1 MPHKEVTAP
10 PARETAVVAVYDD
23 LDQAERA
30 IDELRRFDFADDQIG
45 LVVCGG
51 AAPAGVTAE
60 ARPAAG
66 PAAVG
71 GAVAGGFLG
80 ALAAGAIPG
89 LGPVLAGGLLLGL
102 LEGAAAGGLL
112 GSLVGLGVPEPRARA
127 SVQAFELGRTVV
139 VVRAEGER
147 LEEACDRLQAYGP
160 YELELTEQQTAP
172 TCD

>member
-1 MPHKEVTAP
+1 
-10 PARETAVVAVYDD
+10 VAVYDD

-30 IDELRRFDFADDQIG
+30 IDELRRFDFSDDQIG
-45 LVVCGG
+45 VAVCGG
-51 AAPAGVTAE
+51 AVSAAVTAE
-60 ARPAAG
+60 ARPAG
-66 PAAVG
+66 RPVAVG
-71 GAVAGGFLG
+71 GAVAGGLLG

-112 GSLVGLGVPEPRARA
+112 GLLVGLGVPEPRARA
-127 SVQAFELGRTVV
+127 SVQVFEPGRAVV

-147 LEEACDRLQAYGP
+147 LEEARDRLQAYGP
-160 YELELTEQQTAP
+160 YELELTEQHPAP